1 MYLPS
6 DNNLEGANS
15 FRQVKY
21 KIPLYISVILV
32 ALGLIVIRQQLTT
45 EELTIGGVDL
55 EGVVTDQP
63 KQRGQSVYF
72 DFQGYTIRTSIY
84 PKISYGDILEINGV
98 ADEKGFISFP
108 TIEKIDES
116 STFLTRLSSFRGRVE
131 EKINKFL
138 PEPQAS
144 LLTGVLLGVDKGLP
158 KDFEE
163 ALRNTG
169 TIHVVVVS
177 GYNIM
182 IVGGFFLLLAGF
194 IKRKYAITL
203 SISAIVIYTLL
214 TGAQAPTVR
223 AAIMGG
229 LAFSAT
235 FLGRQNLPF
244 YTLLLAAFIM
254 LIINPS
260 TFSDIGFQ
268 LSFLAT
274 AGIILFRDTIFGFL
288 KRIPSPLGED
298 LTTTLSAQALVIPI
312 IFFHFGQVSLISPI
326 VNALILWTIP
336 LATILG
342 FAIVLFGFI
351 FEPIGQLI
359 AWIAWVPLSIFV
371 WVVQGFSKLPL
382 ISVNLGEGNLALLI
396 GYYIALTVIIFSLLK
411 YVRVHKKKST

>member
-1 MYLPS
+1 MPS
-6 DNNLEGANS
+6 
-15 FRQVKY
+15 
-21 KIPLYISVILV
+21 KIPLYISIILV

-45 EELTIGGVDL
+45 TKITEGEINL
-55 EGVVTDQP
+55 EGTITDQP

-72 DFQGYTIRTSIY
+72 DFQGYIIRTSIY
-84 PKISYGDILEINGV
+84 PKISYGDIIRVEGF
-98 ADEKGFISFP
+98 ADAEGFVSFP
-108 TIEKIDES
+108 TIKKIDES
-116 STFLTRLSSFRGRVE
+116 RSLLSGLSDFRGRIE
-131 EKINKFL
+131 ERINKFL

-144 LLTGVLLGVDKGLP
+144 LMSGILLGFEGGLS

-177 GYNIM
+177 GYNISV
-182 IVGGFFLLLAGF
+182 VGGFFLVLAGF
-194 IKRKYAITL
+194 IKRKYAIAL
-203 SISAIVIYTLL
+203 SVTAIVFYTLL

-235 FLGRQNLPF
+235 LLGRQNLPF

-254 LIINPS
+254 LLINPS

-274 AGIILFRDTIFGFL
+274 AGIILFRDALFDFL

-298 LTTTLSAQALVIPI
+298 LTTTISAQALVIPI

-326 VNALILWTIP
+326 VNALVLWTIP
-336 LATILG
+336 LSTVLG
-342 FAIVLFGFI
+342 FAIVFFSFI

-359 AWIAWVPLSIFV
+359 AWVAWVPLSIFV
-371 WVVQGFSKLPL
+371 WVVEGFSKLPL
-382 ISVNLGEGNLALLI
+382 ISVKLGEGSLMLLI
-396 GYYIALTVIIFSLLK
+396 GYYILLTIIIFSLLK
-411 YVRVHKKKST
+411 YVRVYKRKSP